1 VSDLTASQVLFLLK
15 HPFNLEWSIQGFGML
30 RAYLASDQIYRL
42 HIWDTEQMSVED
54 VSTVHDHPW
63 DLDSRIISGTLVNQ
77 RYVKAEYTD
86 APHSEVWNA
95 VLIRTG
101 EGGHPLVDKPERW
114 RLNAEPYEV
123 YEPGERY
130 HQDAPEIHE
139 SLPTRGCV
147 TVVKRT
153 FSRQRDIATSLYRN
167 TPEWVSAEPRPATME
182 EIYHFTNLALANWND
197 RRPQPSRLR
206 ARGATTVPVGR
217 GAAPAGVVRR
227 HRQRQGDRRGSW
239 TPADQRRAGHRRA
252 RRVGADGCSSPDG
265 STPGWMTTRSSWR
278 RCSSAS
284 RRRRRSET
292 GSTYLTSRGRRRT
305 ITCAA
310 C

>member
-30 RAYLASDQIYRL
+30 RAYLADDQIYRL

-63 DLDSRIISGTLVNQ
+63 DLDSRIISGELRNQ
-77 RYVKAEYTD
+77 RYERNPIGDGKEA
-86 APHSEVWNA
+86 WKA

-101 EGGHPLVDKPERW
+101 EGGHPMHPPVDWFLR
-114 RLNAEPYEV
+114 RLPTET
-123 YEPGERY
+123 YEPGDRY

-139 SLPTRGCV
+139 SLPSRGCV

-153 FSRQRDIATSLYRN
+153 FSRPRDIATSLYRN

-197 RRPQPSRLR
+197 
-206 ARGATTVPVGR
+206 
-217 GAAPAGVVRR
+217 
-227 HRQRQGDRRGSW
+227 
-239 TPADQRRAGHRRA
+239 
-252 RRVGADGCSSPDG
+252 
-265 STPGWMTTRSSWR
+265 
-278 RCSSAS
+278 
-284 RRRRRSET
+284 
-292 GSTYLTSRGRRRT
+292 
-305 ITCAA
+305 
-310 C
+310 